1 MGDGSGQFVSNHGRL
16 VAAKQMQLARA
27 SLQCQWGWTVFAMRS
42 VCVCVCVVGV
52 NWRCVAAGVLQEWLN
67 GLLSRLAVACRSRCG
82 MSSTRVSSLLLARY
96 GFAPAGSPGGR
107 KGSD

>member
-42 VCVCVCVVGV
+42 VCVCGVGV
-52 NWRCVAAGVLQEWLN
+52 NWRCVAAGVLQEWLI